1 MSGWRDNIL
10 KEFDREINK
19 ITIVSDPDELLLEE
33 VIAQKIQE
41 AGFEVISFEDSISF
55 RHAYESR
62 FRYYWDRGLVA
73 EKALAVRIP
82 DSNFQGLPY
91 DVLREGRR
99 LFFSLG
105 EIFPSLSSPV
115 IATLDPGHLDSLYE
129 AVKTYS
135 AGKSGDK
142 ATKDFIMRH
151 VFEVAPE
158 IIKTTP
164 ALLRML
170 LERHYRWKRVP
181 ETIDSRLE
189 EIFYLEGRFTDWPL
203 HTLLRN
209 REDFFAFL
217 QERWPIF
224 LDKQTK
230 GASQQEIDQESY
242 RLRFEGP
249 VDLPFEHDDVRVIVD
264 NLFVE
269 GLLKPVRHKASED
282 ATSQWY
288 GIGILKDRAEDDSTR
303 ASRLI
308 KLLEDFVP
316 DVDASH
322 DDWLG
327 FAPKY
332 AELVAVLCAQSAGIS
347 KEIMSSA
354 KELESTVDE
363 RFKSWLVKKYGGL
376 ATLPAV
382 KPAMV
387 HHIPRFMAGQLN
399 QDSSRKLVL
408 IVIDGLSLDQW
419 LVIRNSI
426 SDRDSAFT
434 FRENWLFA
442 WAPTLTPIS
451 RQAIFAGK
459 HPGSFLSDISS
470 TSKEPNLWTQ
480 FWANE
485 GIDPKQVLYCK
496 DPGQDAMTEKLRE
509 QITPKTKVVGIVI
522 NKVDDIMHGM
532 EMGRAGMHNQVK
544 LWAETGFLEDL
555 LHLFADE
562 GFRIFLTSDHGNIE
576 AAGCGGPS
584 EGVLA
589 EIRGERVRLY
599 KDAVLRQ
606 KFGQEFPNSIDW
618 KLITLGGYY
627 FPLIAPARYAFIS
640 KDKRTVG
647 HGGICL
653 EEMVVPFV
661 EIIRG
666 GI

>member
-1 MSGWRDNIL
+1 MSEWRDKIL
-10 KEFDREINK
+10 AEFNREISK
-19 ITIVSDPDELLLEE
+19 ITIVSDPDGLLLEGL
-33 VIAQKIQE
+33 IAQKIQE
-41 AGFEVISFEDSISF
+41 AGFELISFEDSVSL

-62 FRYYWDRGLVA
+62 FRYYWDKGLET
-73 EKALAVRIP
+73 EKALAIRIP
-82 DSNFQGLPY
+82 DSRFQHLPY

-99 LFFSLG
+99 LSFSLG

-115 IATLDPGHLDSLYE
+115 IATLDLGHLDSLYE

-135 AGKSGDK
+135 VGKSGDK

-189 EIFYLEGRFTDWPL
+189 EIFLLEGRFTDWPL
-203 HTLLRN
+203 DKLLRN

-224 LDKQTK
+224 LDRQTK
-230 GASQQEIDQESY
+230 GASHQESDQDSY
-242 RLRFEGP
+242 RLKFEGP

-282 ATSQWY
+282 VSSKWY
-288 GIGILKDRAEDDSTR
+288 GIGILRDRAEDDSTR

-322 DDWLG
+322 DNWLG

-332 AELVAVLCAQSAGIS
+332 AELVAVLCAQSAGVSEDIIS
-347 KEIMSSA
+347 GA
-354 KELESTVDE
+354 KELEAKVDE
-363 RFKSWLVKKYGGL
+363 RFKRWLVNKYGGL

-399 QDSSRKLVL
+399 QDRARKLVL

-426 SDRDSAFT
+426 RERDSAFT
-434 FRENWLFA
+434 FRENSVFA
-442 WAPTLTPIS
+442 WIPTLTPIS

-459 HPGSFLSDISS
+459 HPGVFLSDISG

-485 GIDPKQVLYCK
+485 GIDPQQVLYFK
-496 DPGQDAMTEKLRE
+496 DPGKDVMTQKIRE
-509 QITPKTKVVGIVI
+509 QITPKTKIVGIVI
-522 NKVDDIMHGM
+522 NIVDDIMHGM
-532 EMGRAGMHNQVK
+532 EMGRTGMHNQVK
-544 LWAETGFLEDL
+544 LWAETGFLQDL
-555 LHLFADE
+555 LHFLADE

-576 AAGCGGPS
+576 AAGCGRPS
-584 EGVLA
+584 EGSLA
-589 EIRGERVRLY
+589 DIRGERVRLY
-599 KDAVLRQ
+599 KDAVLCQ
-606 KFGQEFPNSIDW
+606 KRSREFSDSLEW
-618 KLITLGGYY
+618 KLITLGGDY
-627 FPLIAPARYAFIS
+627 FAVIAPARHAFIS
-640 KDKRTVG
+640 KDIRTVG

-653 EEMVVPFV
+653 EEVMVPFV
-661 EIIRG
+661 EIIG
-666 GI
+666 GAD